1 MRALPYDHTQQARFM
16 WQGRAACSCGLL
28 ARSCGSVPVL
38 AAQAAQHSTAQHST
52 AQHSTAQRSTA
63 QRSTA
68 QRSTAQAG
76 TGSKAQ
82 HSTCAGGDRVVIV
95 KEVWILA
102 AVLRLEIL
110 APHAD
115 LVAVDQR

>member
-1 MRALPYDHTQQARFM
+1 MLV
-16 WQGRAACSCGLL
+16 WL
-28 ARSCGSVPVL
+28 ARSLVWQRACAGGAS
-38 AAQAAQHSTAQHST
+38 STAQHST
-52 AQHSTAQRSTA
+52 AQHSTAQHGTA
-63 QRSTA
+63 QHGTA
-68 QRSTAQAG
+68 QHGTAQHGTAQHGTAQHG
-76 TGSKAQ
+76 TGRHRQQSTAQ

>member
-38 AAQAAQHSTAQHST
+38 AAQAAQHST

>member
-52 AQHSTAQRSTA
+52 AQRSTAQRSTA